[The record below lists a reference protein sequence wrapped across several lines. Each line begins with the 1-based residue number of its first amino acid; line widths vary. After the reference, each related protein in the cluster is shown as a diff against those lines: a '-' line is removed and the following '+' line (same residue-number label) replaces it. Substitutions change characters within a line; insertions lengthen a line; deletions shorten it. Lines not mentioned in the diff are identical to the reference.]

1 MKAVGNWAF
10 YGCQNLTDLKVS
22 YHTKDIKEDAFCGCE
37 NLFNVHII
45 EFDNDNVSMDEVK
58 KGRRHVIRILK
69 QVNRKRAESY
79 AREYGISML
88 FI

>member
-1 MKAVGNWAF
+1 MSIIKN
-10 YGCQNLTDLKVS
+10 
-22 YHTKDIKEDAFCGCE
+22 DIPI
-37 NLFNVHII
+37 L
-45 EFDNDNVSMDEVK
+45 EFDSDNVSMDEVK
-58 KGRRHVIRILK
+58 KGRRHVVRILK